1 MFLHQLCLQ
10 QLTLIVFIS
19 IQSHSAQLTLD
30 VFVTFQMS
38 DFAEK
43 PK

>member
-1 MFLHQLCLQ
+1 MFLHQLCFQ
-10 QLTLIVFIS
+10 QLTLIVLTS
-19 IQSHSAQLTLD
+19 IQSHSAQLALD
-30 VFVTFQMS
+30 VFVAFQMS